1 MKKNVVILGSTG
13 SIGSETIKLFKND
26 KKNFSIKLLST
37 NKNISKVYKQA
48 IYFNVKNVI
57 IKDYLSYVKAKKK
70 FKQSNI
76 KFHNSFSIIDK
87 IFDKKKIFYTMISI
101 VGLDGLDPT
110 LRMIKYTNN
119 IAIINKESLICAWNI
134 ISKYLT
140 QYKCN
145 FYPID
150 SEHFSI
156 FSLLN
161 GKFQNRIDKVFIT
174 ASGGPFLNFS
184 NTKLSKV
191 TLEQSL
197 NHPNWSMG
205 KKISIDSSTM
215 MNKLFEVIEAKKI
228 FNLSYNKIKILIH
241 PKSYV
246 HGMVKFKNGLTKL
259 LIHDPRMIIPIHNS
273 IYFNENKDL
282 KSNKIDFKALNN
294 LNFQN
299 VDYKKFP
306 LLKLLNKL
314 PEKDSLFETVLVT
327 INDYFVLAFLKKKI
341 NFIKLIDLIKFYSNS
356 NVFNKFKRITPK
368 NLHDIYKTRK
378 FVNEILHNSGI

>member
-327 INDYFVLAFLKKKI
+327 INDYFVLAFLKKK
-341 NFIKLIDLIKFYSNS
+341 LIL
-356 NVFNKFKRITPK
+356 
-368 NLHDIYKTRK
+368 
-378 FVNEILHNSGI
+378 

>member
-57 IKDYLSYVKAKKK
+57 IKDYVSYVKAKKK

-161 GKFQNRIDKVFIT
+161 GKSQNTIEKVFIT

-184 NTKLSKV
+184 NSKLSKI
-191 TLEQSL
+191 TLEQS
-197 NHPNWSMG
+197 
-205 KKISIDSSTM
+205 
-215 MNKLFEVIEAKKI
+215 
-228 FNLSYNKIKILIH
+228 IK
-241 PKSYV
+241 
-246 HGMVKFKNGLTKL
+246 
-259 LIHDPRMIIPIHNS
+259 
-273 IYFNENKDL
+273 
-282 KSNKIDFKALNN
+282 
-294 LNFQN
+294 Q
-299 VDYKKFP
+299 
-306 LLKLLNKL
+306 
-314 PEKDSLFETVLVT
+314 
-327 INDYFVLAFLKKKI
+327 
-341 NFIKLIDLIKFYSNS
+341 
-356 NVFNKFKRITPK
+356 
-368 NLHDIYKTRK
+368 
-378 FVNEILHNSGI
+378 